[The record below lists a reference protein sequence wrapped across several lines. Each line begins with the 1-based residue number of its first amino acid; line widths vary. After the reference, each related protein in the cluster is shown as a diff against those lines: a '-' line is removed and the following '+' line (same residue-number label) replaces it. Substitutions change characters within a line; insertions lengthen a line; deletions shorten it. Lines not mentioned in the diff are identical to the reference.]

1 MSAVNLVLRGGRVI
15 DPKQGVDRPSDLV
28 IREGRI
34 AELIAPGQPAGN
46 LETLDV
52 KGLWVMPGFI
62 DLRCVLKDSTDLSA
76 ALEGGYTTLV
86 ASPDSE
92 RVASR
97 FVRVLRAAALSKRVE
112 GEELGEVPAD
122 AVCLSNG
129 SRPIVRGGLMRR
141 ALQYSRPL
149 KIPVMVHAEDPSLSG
164 RGVLGEGFV
173 ATWLGLPSVPAS
185 AEVSVVARDL
195 ALLEEQGGR
204 LHFSHLTCAGSIRLL
219 RDARLRGLAVT
230 ADATP
235 HHLTMTD
242 EAARGYAIEARV
254 WPPLRPA
261 ADVAAL
267 VAAVRDGTI
276 EAVASDHH
284 RVDSVDREHP
294 FDQSAPGADVLAH
307 AFARVAALGLD
318 PGLLAKLF
326 SSGPAA
332 ILNLEGGSLALNTRA
347 DLTIV
352 DPARMRVRYTL
363 IEGEARFTGVES

>member
-1 MSAVNLVLRGGRVI
+1 MTTLVLRGGRVI
-15 DPKQGVDRPSDLV
+15 DPKQKIDRPADLV
-28 IREGRI
+28 IREGRV
-34 AELIAPGQPAGN
+34 AEVIAPGQPAGN
-46 LETLDV
+46 VEALDV
-52 KGLWVMPGFI
+52 KGLWVLPGFI
-62 DLRCVLKDSTDLSA
+62 DLRCVVRDQADLQD

-86 ASPDSE
+86 SSPDSE
-92 RVASR
+92 ALVSPH
-97 FVRVLRAAALSKRVE
+97 VRVLRAGALTKNVE
-112 GEELGEVPAD
+112 GEELGEVAAD
-122 AVCLSNG
+122 TVCLSNG

-173 ATWLGLPSVPAS
+173 ATWLGLPSVPPS

-204 LHFSHLTCAGSIRLL
+204 LHFSHLTCAGSVRLVK
-219 RDARLRGLAVT
+219 DAQARGLAVT

-235 HHLTMTD
+235 HHLTLTD
-242 EAARGYAIEARV
+242 EAARGYAMEARV

-276 EAVASDHH
+276 GAIASDHQ
-284 RVDSVDREHP
+284 RVDPVDREHP
-294 FDQSAPGADVLAH
+294 FDQSAPGIESLAH
-307 AFARVAALGLD
+307 AFQRVAALKLE
-318 PGLLAKLF
+318 PSLLVRLF
-326 SSGPAA
+326 STGPAE
-332 ILNLEGGSLALNTRA
+332 ILDLEGGTLATNTRA

-352 DPARMRVRYTL
+352 DPAYARVRYTL
-363 IEGEARFTGVES
+363 IGGEVRFTGATR

>member
-1 MSAVNLVLRGGRVI
+1 MNGLVIRGGRVL
-15 DPKQGVDRPSDLV
+15 DPKSGVDRAADLV
-28 IREGRI
+28 LRNGRI

-46 LETLDV
+46 LDVLDAR
-52 KGLWVMPGFI
+52 GLWVMPGFI
-62 DLRCVLKDSTDLSA
+62 DLRCVLKDASDLTA

-92 RVASR
+92 PLVSPHLRL
-97 FVRVLRAAALSKRVE
+97 LRAAALSKRVE
-112 GEELGEVPAD
+112 GEELGEVPDD

-149 KIPVMVHAEDPSLSG
+149 QVPVMVHAEDPSLSG

-173 ATWLGLPSVPAS
+173 ATWLGLPSVPPS
-185 AEVSVVARDL
+185 AEVSIVARDL

-204 LHFSHLTCAGSIRLL
+204 LHFSHLTCAGSVRLL
-219 RDARLRGLAVT
+219 KDAKARGLKVT

-242 EAARGYAIEARV
+242 EAARGYQIEARV

-267 VAAVRDGTI
+267 VAAVREGTI
-276 EAVASDHH
+276 EAIASDHQ
-284 RVDSVDREHP
+284 RVDPVEREHP
-294 FDQSAPGADVLAH
+294 FDQCAPGADSFAT
-307 AFARVAALGLD
+307 AFARVAALKLE
-318 PGLLAKLF
+318 PMLLARLF
-326 SSGPAA
+326 SLGPAE
-332 ILNLEGGSLALNTRA
+332 ILGLEGGALAPNARA

-352 DPARMRVRYTL
+352 EPAQHRVRYTL
-363 IEGEARFTGVES
+363 IGGEVRFTGA